1 MQLGARWRAGDP
13 PHRSVPP
20 SLHPAISEQESLHPA
35 AQAWTITWLEGLPRC
50 ALDDAALLTLD
61 ASGRA
66 LLEDGA
72 GEDDDWLNES

>member
-1 MQLGARWRAGDP
+1 MQLGARWNVGDA

-20 SLHPAISEQESLHPA
+20 AMHHAIAEQEALHPT

-61 ASGRA
+61 GVGQAI
-66 LLEDGA
+66 LESDSDD
-72 GEDDDWLNES
+72 DDDWLN